1 MFLQAIRFEDELLP
15 LQLNYGSVNE
25 IPWCEHSSKTSLQA
39 LSQDAKFSSVYY
51 QTECWNFSSDFDLG
65 NSLQ

>member
-1 MFLQAIRFEDELLP
+1 MFSQAIRSEDELLP

-25 IPWCEHSSKTSLQA
+25 IPWCEHSTKISLEP

-51 QTECWNFSSDFDLG
+51 KTECWNFSSDFDLG